1 MTNDKGQRT
10 IHCAYCGKQITDLPA
25 GAAEREKVYCSF
37 SCEVKGL
44 LGGLNWGLRWL
55 AVSLAWGLVLFALL
69 VMLGRVLLGYSISNP
84 ASYYGL
90 MLVLA
95 LMTAL
100 LTVVFRRVK

>member
-1 MTNDKGQRT
+1 MQPTQTPT
-10 IHCAYCGKQITDLPA
+10 ICAYCEKRITNLPA

-44 LGGLNWGLRWL
+44 LGGLNRGFRWL
-55 AVSLAWGLVLFALL
+55 GASLAWGLTLFALL
-69 VMLGRVLLGYSISNP
+69 AMLGRVVPGYSVSNP

-100 LTVVFRRVK
+100 LTVVLRRVK

>member
-1 MTNDKGQRT
+1 MTNDRGQRT
-10 IHCAYCGKQITDLPA
+10 IHCAYCGKEIPSPPA
-25 GAAEREKVYCSF
+25 DAAEREKVYCSF

-44 LGGLNWGLRWL
+44 LGGLNRGFRWL

-100 LTVVFRRVK
+100 LTVVFRRMK

>member
-1 MTNDKGQRT
+1 MTNDRGQRT
-10 IHCAYCGKQITDLPA
+10 IHCAYCGKEIPSPPA
-25 GAAEREKVYCSF
+25 DAAEREKVYCSF

-44 LGGLNWGLRWL
+44 LGGLNRGFRWL

-69 VMLGRVLLGYSISNP
+69 GMPGRVLLGYPVSNP

-95 LMTAL
+95 LMTVL
-100 LTVVFRRVK
+100 LTVVFRRMK